1 MKTRAP
7 GRVNLIGDHTDYTG
21 GLVFPMAINRWTVVE
36 GDITADTVTLSSRD
50 VEGTVHFAIGAPFD
64 PDMQPSW
71 GRYVS
76 AVASVV
82 NPQNGINGN
91 VSSDVPVG
99 AGLSS
104 SAALEIA
111 VALALNDGISSTSL
125 ALLMQQA
132 ERIAT
137 GVPTGIMDQLC
148 IVSAREGHGTL
159 IDCGTLSVEH
169 VAIPDDIEIVVRFVA
184 HRTLEGSE
192 YTDRVRECAA
202 AESLI
207 GPLRTAALADVRH
220 IDDPAIASR
229 ARHVISENRRVRD
242 FASAL
247 ASRNFS
253 LAGQL
258 MRESHESLSND
269 FRVSTLQM
277 DSVISELCAT
287 RGVYGARMTGGGF
300 GGCVVALCEPGTA
313 VDGWRVSPVGAAQ
326 RLD

>member
-1 MKTRAP
+1 MRTRAP

-21 GLVFPMAINRWTVVE
+21 GLVFPMAINRWTTVE
-36 GDITADTVTLSSRD
+36 GDITPGTVTLTSAD
-50 VEGTVHFAIGAPFD
+50 VEGTVHFALGAPFD
-64 PDMQPSW
+64 PGMQPAW

-82 NPQNGINGN
+82 NPQNGLNGT

-159 IDCGTLSVEH
+159 IDCGSLNVVH
-169 VAIPDDIEIVVRFVA
+169 VPIPDDVEVVVRFVA

-192 YTDRVRECAA
+192 YSDRVRECVA
-202 AESLI
+202 AESI
-207 GPLRTAALADVRH
+207 VGPLRDARPDDLSD
-220 IDDPAIASR
+220 IDDPLVARR
-229 ARHVISENRRVRD
+229 ARHVVSENRRVHD
-242 FASAL
+242 FARAL
-247 ASRNFS
+247 EQGDFAA
-253 LAGQL
+253 AGDL
-258 MRESHESLSND
+258 MRASHESLSRD
-269 FRVSTLQM
+269 FGVSTAQM
-277 DSVISELCAT
+277 DSVVAGLCAT
-287 RGVYGARMTGGGF
+287 RGVFGARMTGGGF
-300 GGCVVALCEPGTA
+300 GGCVVALCEPGTDI
-313 VDGWRVSPVGAAQ
+313 DGWRVTPVGAAQ